1 MDTDEKKN
9 STPPEKQEDFQSQ
22 SVNVQPADSPESE
35 EAEENPEMP
44 ASGSNPDA
52 PEAAVNPV
60 NEAVPVV
67 PLTNEEVTAHTAAL
81 WKYLP
86 VPDEEPEC
94 HDEYDSRAVQLE
106 QGALIGAR
114 VRGKKHKHEG
124 TNCDD
129 WFEFESVDDWVLI
142 AVSDGAGSK
151 KYSRI
156 GARESCKAAIRYMK
170 DKFSELKAHP
180 SQAIKGIELPFGD
193 KGFSEACGELASI
206 VQRGVLEAYD
216 AVEKAFEARRTN
228 LEFSRPLNRELT
240 FKDFSATMLVAAAIP
255 TVIDGKREYL
265 IISCQIGDG
274 MLASVNPELPYGKAL
289 KLLGEPDGGSFA
301 GETDFLTSPQMKKIE
316 TLMRRTKIARS
327 PITCLIVMS
336 DGVADDYYPNDPQIL
351 RLYMDLLFNK
361 IAGGETKQHED
372 SDAVDVKMADKIPQ
386 PTAYPWVNNPSVRIP
401 LHYTD
406 KIMKAAELSLEEAW
420 DNKDIIRAALERAG
434 DFHLSE
440 AGDKGEAL
448 KVWLDNYVE
457 RGSFDDRTLVIFHV

>member
-1 MDTDEKKN
+1 MDIDEKKN
-9 STPPEKQEDFQSQ
+9 STLPEKQEASESQ
-22 SVNVQPADSPESE
+22 SVNIQPEAPSE
-35 EAEENPEMP
+35 HEVNVRNRETP

-52 PEAAVNPV
+52 SEALGNEAAP
-60 NEAVPVV
+60 AV
-67 PLTNEEVTAHTAAL
+67 PLTDEEVTAHTAAL
-81 WKYLP
+81 WRYLP
-86 VPDEEPEC
+86 VPGEEPES
-94 HDEYDSRAVQLE
+94 HEEYHSRVIQLE
-106 QGALIGAR
+106 QGTLTGAR

-129 WFEFESVDDWVLI
+129 WFELESVDDWVLI

-170 DKFSELKAHP
+170 DKFLELKSQS
-180 SQAIKGIELPFGD
+180 SQAVKGIELPFED
-193 KGFSEACGELASI
+193 KGFSEACGEFASI
-206 VQRGVLEAYD
+206 VQGAVLEAYD
-216 AVEKAFEARRTN
+216 AVERAFEARRAN
-228 LEFSRPLNRELT
+228 LELNKPLNRELT
-240 FKDFSATMLVAAAIP
+240 FKDFSATMLVTAAIP
-255 TVIDGKREYL
+255 TVIDGKREHL
-265 IISCQIGDG
+265 VISCQIGDG
-274 MLASVNPELPYGKAL
+274 MLASVNSGLPYGKAL
-289 KLLGEPDGGSFA
+289 KLLGEPDGGGFA

-327 PITCLIVMS
+327 PITCLMVMS

-361 IAGGETKQHED
+361 IAGGETKQHEAPG
-372 SDAVDVKMADKIPQ
+372 SVDAGMIDKIPG

-401 LHYTD
+401 VHYTG
-406 KIMKAAELSLEEAW
+406 KIMKAAGLSLEEAW
-420 DNKDIIRAALERAG
+420 NNKDIIRAALARSG

-440 AGDKGEAL
+440 ARDKGEEL